1 MQCNSE
7 VLNGIQDLEQ
17 YMFSDLYYEMDHQEI
32 DTQMA
37 YLLQHLLLCTNSL
50 ELQLQDSNLH

>member
-50 ELQLQDSNLH
+50 ELQLQNSNLH